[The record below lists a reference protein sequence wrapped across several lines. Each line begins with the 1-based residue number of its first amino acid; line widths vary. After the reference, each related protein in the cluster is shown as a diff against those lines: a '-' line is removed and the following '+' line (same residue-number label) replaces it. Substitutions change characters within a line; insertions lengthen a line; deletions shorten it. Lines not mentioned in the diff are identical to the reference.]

1 MPNPQLVLN
10 PNTGRMVRKNGKIG
24 QELRDK
30 QKKMPKTMNT
40 KKTKKAAKQ
49 VKRAPSSD
57 DESDEDTSYSEEE
70 TTSDDDS
77 ETSDVSE
84 SSESY
89 DSQTSTSDTEDSDDE
104 TMSEEA
110 MSDHTEDEYEVVKK
124 KRIRK
129 VQRPDNL
136 NLSHKHAPFFA
147 HTAAPTPTIT
157 PPVHTT
163 AVKPENFDVESQNT
177 SISDDNTHRTISLT
191 GAIVSTDRKARKK
204 KR

>member
-10 PNTGRMVRKNGKIG
+10 PNTGRMVHKNGKVG
-24 QELRDK
+24 QGLRDK
-30 QKKMPKTMNT
+30 QRKMPKTLNT

-70 TTSDDDS
+70 MTSDDDS

-84 SSESY
+84 SGESD
-89 DSQTSTSDTEDSDDE
+89 DSQTSTSDTECSDDE
-104 TMSEEA
+104 TMSEET

-124 KRIRK
+124 TRIRK
-129 VQRPDNL
+129 VQHPNNQ
-136 NLSHKHAPFFA
+136 NLSHKQAPFFA
-147 HTAAPTPTIT
+147 HTTTPTPTIA

-163 AVKPENFDVESQNT
+163 APNPQNFDVESQST
-177 SISDDNTHRTISLT
+177 AISDDNNHRTISLT
-191 GAIVSTDRKARKK
+191 GAIVSTDSKARKK